1 MSWFSDLFSKRK
13 ASRREEE
20 EAAAP
25 FVPEDT
31 PTDAEDQAPEAEEA
45 DNALA
50 AFPEFKIAKV
60 VTPIVPEPQEIV
72 RTSPLEAARK
82 RQRVSLAFDVS
93 QPVSSRDALRGR
105 DSKLTALL
113 SGTLYGGNHAF
124 IYGPRGSGKTS
135 LARIF
140 GDYADEEG
148 AVVLYMAS
156 IGSITFPELMLP
168 YIDQVP
174 ATCFDPRDRE
184 LLEDS
189 MEQARQ
195 NCNARNLV
203 NYLAEI
209 KYSRVIFI
217 LDEFDRIE
225 NMETRSEV
233 ASLLKLSSDARLP
246 VSFLLVGIASD
257 VPALIDAH
265 PSLRRH
271 VTPVS
276 VEPLTD
282 DEVRAII
289 DLCANI
295 SGLVFTGEAKAK
307 IAEIACGSPYHARLF
322 GMHASCAALDDN
334 LTTVTKDAVM
344 TGIEAAFVEWN
355 EFNPEDG
362 DLFKQLAEAEA
373 EHPDA
378 LADFARKAALRR
390 GLDVSDIKALVMSE
404 AASGSVRDLST
415 AAARLAPAI
424 TSEGDLVIFKDSL
437 APQFLLVALELAQAQ
452 GSMPSYA
459 KEQA

>member
-1 MSWFSDLFSKRK
+1 MSWFSDLFRGKSS
-13 ASRREEE
+13 SRSAKNEPE
-20 EAAAP
+20 EAFA
-25 FVPEDT
+25 F
-31 PTDAEDQAPEAEEA
+31 DAEADAPAESVVAEVEAERPVA
-45 DNALA
+45 D
-50 AFPEFKIAKV
+50 V
-60 VTPIVPEPQEIV
+60 VPIVPEPDPGEIL
-72 RTSPLEAARK
+72 RDNPLESARK
-82 RQRVSLAFDVS
+82 RQKVSLAFDVS

-156 IGSITFPELMLP
+156 IGSITFSELMLP
-168 YIDQVP
+168 YIDQIP
-174 ATCFDPRDRE
+174 STCFDPRDQQ
-184 LLEDS
+184 LLQDAID
-189 MEQARQ
+189 QARQ

-225 NMETRSEV
+225 NMATRSEV

-276 VEPLTD
+276 IEPLTD
-282 DEVRAII
+282 DEVCTI
-289 DLCANI
+289 LEHCAGA
-295 SGLVFTGEAKAK
+295 SGLTFTTEAKNR
-307 IAEIACGSPYHARLF
+307 IARLACGSPYHARLF
-322 GMHASCAALDDN
+322 GMHAACVALDDSVS
-334 LTTVTKDAVM
+334 TVT
-344 TGIEAAFVEWN
+344 AAAINGGVERAFNEWH
-355 EFNPEDG
+355 EFNVEDSE
-362 DLFKQLAEAEA
+362 LFKHLAHAEADHPDSLAE
-373 EHPDA
+373 
-378 LADFARKAALRR
+378 FARKAAQRR
-390 GLDVSDIKALVMSE
+390 GLDVSDIKELVISE

-415 AAARLAPAI
+415 AAARLRPAI
-424 TSEGDLVIFKDSL
+424 TSEGELVVFKDSL
-437 APQFLLVALELAQAQ
+437 APQFLLVAIELAQTPRA
-452 GSMPSYA
+452 MPSYA

>member
-1 MSWFSDLFSKRK
+1 MSWFSDLFSFGKTPARSFQED
-13 ASRREEE
+13 A

-25 FVPEDT
+25 QGTAQEAAADAPSWAAPKQVPDVFATITPAVPET
-31 PTDAEDQAPEAEEA
+31 EE
-45 DNALA
+45 
-50 AFPEFKIAKV
+50 I
-60 VTPIVPEPQEIV
+60 I
-72 RTSPLEAARK
+72 RTSPLESARK

-135 LARIF
+135 LARVF

-156 IGSITFPELMLP
+156 IGSITFSELMLP
-168 YIDQVP
+168 YIDQIP
-174 ATCFDPRDRE
+174 ATCFDPRDRQ
-184 LLEDS
+184 LLDDAI
-189 MEQARQ
+189 EQARQ

-276 VEPLTD
+276 IEPLTD
-282 DEVRAII
+282 DEVRTI
-289 DLCANI
+289 LEHCAST
-295 SGLVFTGEAKAK
+295 SGLSFTQDAKTR
-307 IAEIACGSPYHARLF
+307 IADLACGSPYHARLF
-322 GMHASCAALDDN
+322 GMHSACVALDDN
-334 LTTVTKDAVM
+334 VATVTPAAVLG
-344 TGIEAAFVEWN
+344 GIEAAFKEWN
-355 EFNPEDG
+355 EFNTDDA
-362 DLFKQLAEAEA
+362 DLFRQLADAEA
-373 EHPDA
+373 GHPDS
-378 LADFARKAALRR
+378 LAEFARKAAHRR
-390 GLDVSDIKALVMSE
+390 GLDVSDIKELVMSE

-415 AAARLAPAI
+415 AAARLSSAI
-424 TSEGDLVIFKDSL
+424 TSEGDLVVFKDSL
-437 APQFLLVALELAQAQ
+437 APQFLLVALELTQAR
-452 GSMPSYA
+452 GKLPSYA
-459 KEQA
+459 REQA

>member
-1 MSWFSDLFSKRK
+1 MSWFSDLFGFKKSS
-13 ASRREEE
+13 SRAARAEEE
-20 EAAAP
+20 FDAPSAETEVEGEAAPAQLFGQNAQAAPEVKLTPVVTP
-25 FVPEDT
+25 FVPE
-31 PTDAEDQAPEAEEA
+31 PVENAP
-45 DNALA
+45 
-50 AFPEFKIAKV
+50 I
-60 VTPIVPEPQEIV
+60 
-72 RTSPLEAARK
+72 SPLEAARK

-156 IGSITFPELMLP
+156 IGNITFSELMLP
-168 YIDQVP
+168 YADQIP
-174 ATCFDPRDRE
+174 STCFDPRDQQ
-184 LLEDS
+184 LLQDA
-189 MEQARQ
+189 MAQARQ
-195 NCNARNLV
+195 SCTARTLV

-225 NMETRSEV
+225 NKETRTEV

-276 VEPLTD
+276 IEPLTD
-282 DEVRAII
+282 EEVCAVL
-289 DLCANI
+289 DLCATN
-295 SGLVFTGEAKAK
+295 SGLAFTKEAKSH
-307 IAEIACGSPYHARLF
+307 IADIACGSPYHARLF
-322 GMHASCAALDDN
+322 GMHSACVALDAN
-334 LTTVTKDAVM
+334 NGTISNTSVAAGM
-344 TGIEAAFVEWN
+344 EAAFNEWN
-355 EFNPEDG
+355 EFNVDDAE
-362 DLFKQLAEAEA
+362 LFKQLAEAEA
-373 EHPDA
+373 DHPES
-378 LADFARKAALRR
+378 LGEFARKAAHRR
-390 GLDVSDIKALVMSE
+390 GLDVTDIKELVMSE

-424 TSEGDLVIFKDSL
+424 TSEGDLVVFKDSL
-437 APQFLLVALELAQAQ
+437 APQFLLVALELSQAPGTTQ
-452 GSMPSYA
+452 AYA
-459 KEQA
+459 REQA

>member
-1 MSWFSDLFSKRK
+1 MSWFSDLFSRK
-13 ASRREEE
+13 KSSRVEEE
-20 EAAAP
+20 EVVIETPPVTEDEATTANDSPPAFPEFKLGTAKVTEFPAP
-25 FVPEDT
+25 FVPE
-31 PTDAEDQAPEAEEA
+31 PT
-45 DNALA
+45 
-50 AFPEFKIAKV
+50 
-60 VTPIVPEPQEIV
+60 EIT
-72 RTSPLEAARK
+72 RTSPLESARK

-135 LARIF
+135 LARVF

-168 YIDQVP
+168 YVEQIP
-174 ATCFDPRDRE
+174 KTCFDPRDQQ
-184 LLEDS
+184 LLEDAI
-189 MEQARQ
+189 EQARS
-195 NCNARNLV
+195 NCSARNLV

-276 VEPLTD
+276 IEPLTD
-282 DEVRAII
+282 DEVCTILDI
-289 DLCANI
+289 CANI
-295 SGLVFTGEAKAK
+295 SGLVFTTDAKKK
-307 IAEIACGSPYHARLF
+307 IAELACGSPYHARLF
-322 GMHASCAALDDN
+322 GMHAACVALDDN
-334 LTTVTKDAVM
+334 VATVTVSAVLG
-344 TGIEAAFVEWN
+344 GIEAAFAEWN
-355 EFNPEDG
+355 EFNTDDA
-362 DLFKQLAEAEA
+362 DLFKQLAQAEA
-373 EHPDA
+373 KHPES
-378 LADFARKAALRR
+378 LADFARKAAHRR
-390 GLDVSDIKALVMSE
+390 GLDVSDIKELVMSE

-415 AAARLAPAI
+415 AAARLSSAI
-424 TSEGDLVIFKDSL
+424 TSEGDLVVFKDSL
-437 APQFLLVALELAQAQ
+437 APQFLLVALELTQTPDAV
-452 GSMPSYA
+452 PTYA
-459 KEQA
+459 REQA